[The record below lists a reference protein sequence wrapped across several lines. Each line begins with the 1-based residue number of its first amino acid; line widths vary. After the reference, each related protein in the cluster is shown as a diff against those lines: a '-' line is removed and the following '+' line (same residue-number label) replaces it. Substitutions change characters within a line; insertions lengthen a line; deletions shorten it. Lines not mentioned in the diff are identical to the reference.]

1 MSFDKITKTVGQ
13 KFTEYSNTMI
23 KNGNSFSVECYDIA
37 ITENDETIYMDSVGI
52 NEYIHQLFNQKF
64 KFKQLP
70 ERALENMRK
79 KGIEPKKQPIELLL
93 IFITIDKNNIYFGV
107 SIPHTM
113 DISIDRLM
121 EGLTY
126 TQEEHSEGFQTTQL
140 YGSILCEFPLK
151 DRDVLKTNFF
161 NKIKSFGLYQ
171 EEEEDDEMEFNLN
184 DL

>member
-1 MSFDKITKTVGQ
+1 MSFDKVTKTVGQ
-13 KFTEYSNTMI
+13 KFTEYTNTMI
-23 KNGNSFSVECYDIA
+23 KNGNQFSIECYDIS
-37 ITENDETIYMDSVGI
+37 ITENEETVYMDSVGI
-52 NEYIHQLFNQKF
+52 NEYLHQLFNQTLKY
-64 KFKQLP
+64 KQLP

-107 SIPHTM
+107 SVPDTM
-113 DISIDRLM
+113 DINVDSLM
-121 EGLTY
+121 EGLEY
-126 TQEEHSEGFQTTQL
+126 TQEEGYKTTQL
-140 YGSILCEFPLK
+140 YGSMDCEFPLK
-151 DRDVLKTNFF
+151 DRDVVKTNFF